1 MPNLPLDWLQRM
13 AYKLGM
19 TKREFARRVWNG
31 QKDVLGPFLDSL
43 NKAKVRFCVIGG
55 LAVNA
60 YTEPVVS
67 LDLDIVVSARQLSKL
82 TGLLPRAAKARKFA
96 HSLNIELP
104 GSDVRIQ
111 VQTDERYQA
120 FLRRARK
127 KSVLGY
133 EMPVAHL
140 HDVLQG
146 KIWAALDESRRP
158 SKRQKDLADILR
170 LIEYKKDLA
179 ALLPPALKRKLT
191 H

>member
-1 MPNLPLDWLQRM
+1 V
-13 AYKLGM
+13 
-19 TKREFARRVWNG
+19 TKREFAQRVWNG
-31 QKDVLGPFLDSL
+31 KEDVLEPFLDSL

-67 LDLDIVVSARQLSKL
+67 LDLDIVVSAPQFPEF
-82 TGLLPRAAKARKFA
+82 TGLLPRGAKTRKFA

-104 GSDVRIQ
+104 GSDIRIQ
-111 VQTDERYQA
+111 VQTDPRYQA

-127 KSVLGY
+127 KSILGY
-133 EMPVAHL
+133 ELPVARL
-140 HDVLQG
+140 QDVLQG

-170 LIEYKKDLA
+170 LIEFKKDLA
-179 ALLPPALKRKLT
+179 ALLPPALKRKLV